1 MYNSDYNNAL
11 SFTFIWS
18 VDGFNYSGQCK
29 GFVSSVYVVEVN
41 SDGDKGYPENV
52 VVEVG
57 ICRIDMETLDYD
69 SVYGELI
76 EKDPLDMG
84 KTSLDF
90 LTDRAGIDTRELYLG
105 LPEENVISDVKKIL
119 KGQDVACF
127 DVRETFMKYL
137 LNFPWDMTKEV
148 MIMPAVS
155 FRVPK
160 NLNLKRDDP
169 VQDRIVAAYNSLCPG
184 DPAGIKDG
192 RRALHLAQMTSEIL
206 IILRK
211 EGMY

>member
-1 MYNSDYNNAL
+1 M
-11 SFTFIWS
+11 
-18 VDGFNYSGQCK
+18 
-29 GFVSSVYVVEVN
+29 SSIFVVEVN
-41 SDGDKGYPENV
+41 SDGDEGYPENV

-57 ICRIDMETLDYD
+57 ICRINTETLDYD

-76 EKDPLDMG
+76 EKDPLDLG
-84 KTSLDF
+84 KASLDN
-90 LTDRAGIDTRELYLG
+90 LTDRAGIDVRELYLG
-105 LPEENVISDVKKIL
+105 LPEENVVSDVRKIL

-137 LNFPWDMTKEV
+137 LNDPWDLTKEA

-155 FRVPK
+155 IRVPK
-160 NLNLKRDDP
+160 SLGLKKDGSL
-169 VQDRIVAAYNSLCPG
+169 QDRIAAAYNALCPG
-184 DPAGIKDG
+184 DPAGVKDG

-206 IILRK
+206 IRLRK